1 MKKLI
6 FILSL
11 NLSLICAEAD
21 PADTRPKII
30 TREEAR
36 ATHRDLKEC
45 KEGCLRCLKASW
57 RLTQRGAIN
66 AKNWATEQWKK
77 RRDNLRKD

>member
-1 MKKLI
+1 MKKLL

-11 NLSLICAEAD
+11 NLALVCAEPDSAD
-21 PADTRPKII
+21 VHPKII

-36 ATHRDLKEC
+36 VTQRDFKEC
-45 KEGCLRCLKASW
+45 REGCMRCLKASW
-57 RLTQRGAIN
+57 RLTRRGAIN
-66 AKNWATEQWKK
+66 AKNWTVAQWQK